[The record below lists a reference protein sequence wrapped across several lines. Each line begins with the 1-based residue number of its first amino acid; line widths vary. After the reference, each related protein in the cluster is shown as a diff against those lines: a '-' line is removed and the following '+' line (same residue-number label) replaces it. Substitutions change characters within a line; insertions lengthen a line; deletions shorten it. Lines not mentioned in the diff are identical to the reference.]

1 MGPPS
6 LRAASRRAGYLDG
19 INNAARA
26 GAAGSSAPALID
38 QASSQ
43 LVYLLLL
50 LRSGIFHY
58 GAAGRPGC
66 SAAAR

>member
-6 LRAASRRAGYLDG
+6 LRVASRRAGYLDG

-50 LRSGIFHY
+50 RSGIFHY